1 MKMSKQIKKT
11 AWAKI
16 SEKAAVQI
24 AFLRITDSH
33 DLKVAIVPYFFLSAL
48 KRPPQSFFF
57 PSSREEAFPH

>member
-1 MKMSKQIKKT
+1 MKKSKQIKKA

-33 DLKVAIVPYFFLSAL
+33 DLKVAIVPHFFLSAL
-48 KRPPQSFFF
+48 KRPP
-57 PSSREEAFPH
+57 